1 MGGSFPHKGVSMADG
16 VVFVIDD
23 DPGVRRAISRLLRS
37 NEKNVETYRSAK
49 DFLDQEL
56 PSIPACVV
64 LDLQLPDLS
73 GLDLQQLLAR
83 SRETLP
89 IVFISGHGSIE
100 TSVRA
105 MKEGAIDFLTK
116 PFDDRQL
123 MAAVDMALERA
134 HRAYTYRIALNRD
147 VAAFESLTR
156 RERQV
161 CVRVAQG
168 MLNKQI
174 GGDLGTTEKTVKV
187 QRGRV
192 MEKLGTRSVAD
203 LVRLVERLRA
213 SGHLPP
219 DDSSIEERAAGQN
232 PGILKADKVWA
243 H

>member
-1 MGGSFPHKGVSMADG
+1 MAEG

-23 DPGVRRAISRLLRS
+23 DPSIRRAVSRLLRA
-37 NEKNVETYRSAK
+37 NERRVQTYRSAK
-49 DFLDQEL
+49 DFLDQHL
-56 PSIPACVV
+56 PSIPACIV
-64 LDLQLPDLS
+64 LDLQLPEVS
-73 GLDLQQLLAR
+73 GLDLQQLLAS
-83 SRETLP
+83 SRTTPP
-89 IVFISGHGSIE
+89 IVFISGHGSID

-116 PFDDRQL
+116 PFDDQQL
-123 MAAVDMALERA
+123 MTAIDVALERA
-134 HRAYTYRIALNRD
+134 HQACVHREVLDHD
-147 VAAFESLTR
+147 VAVFESLTP

-192 MEKLGTRSVAD
+192 MEKLGAKSVAD

-213 SGHLPP
+213 SGHLSP
-219 DDSSIEERAAGQN
+219 RHN
-232 PGILKADKVWA
+232 PAEN
-243 H
+243 